1 MSKICDILE
10 RIEMPNE
17 YEKKIVL
24 ITGASRG
31 IGKSIA
37 KKLNSSGYYVIGTS
51 RNIEAIP
58 KDDKISGVRYLP
70 LDLTI
75 NESIDKL
82 IRDVGN
88 IDVLINNAGVS
99 QVGPIEEVPMEKIR
113 EIFESN
119 LFGLI
124 HLTQGLLPHMRTKKE
139 GLIINITSMASR
151 SPVPFS
157 TFYAVTKA
165 GVEAFS
171 KGLQNEVERFG
182 IKTVVIAPFEINTAI
197 PQEILLKDDSPYYN
211 ITMKA
216 KNIRDKNLANAPD
229 PSIVGKLV
237 LKILKSK
244 NPKFFYPVGKNGFIK
259 SFIITHASRKFIKK
273 QTMKRFS

>member
-1 MSKICDILE
+1 MQ
-10 RIEMPNE
+10 NE
-17 YEKKIVL
+17 NGKKTVL

-31 IGKSIA
+31 IGKAIA
-37 KKLNSSGYYVIGTS
+37 KALNSSDYNVIGTS
-51 RNIEAIP
+51 RNIETIP
-58 KDDKISGVRYLP
+58 KDDIISGVRYLP

-82 IRDVGN
+82 IQDVGN

-99 QVGPIEEVPMEKIR
+99 QVGPIEEVPMGKIR
-113 EIFESN
+113 ELFELN

-124 HLTQGLLPHMRTKKE
+124 HLTQGLLPQMRSRKD

-157 TFYAVTKA
+157 TFYGVTKA
-165 GVEAFS
+165 GVESFS

-182 IKTVVIAPFEINTAI
+182 IKIVVIAPFEINTAI
-197 PQEILLKDDSPYYN
+197 PQEILLKENSPYYN
-211 ITMKA
+211 MTMKA

-229 PSIVGKLV
+229 PSLVGKLV

-244 NPKFFYPVGKNGFIK
+244 NPKFFYPVGKNSFIK
-259 SFIITHASRKFIKK
+259 SFLIKHAPREFIKK
-273 QTMKRFS
+273 QTMKRY

>member
-1 MSKICDILE
+1 MT
-10 RIEMPNE
+10 NE
-17 YEKKIVL
+17 NEKKTIL
-24 ITGASRG
+24 ITGVSRG
-31 IGKSIA
+31 IGKAIA
-37 KKLNSSGYYVIGTS
+37 EALNSSGYKVIGTS
-51 RNIEAIP
+51 RNIEAIS
-58 KDDKISGVRYLP
+58 KNDKISGVQYLP

-75 NESIDKL
+75 SESIDKL

-88 IDVLINNAGVS
+88 VDVLINNAGIS
-99 QVGPIEEVPMEKIR
+99 QVGPIEDVPMEKIR
-113 EIFESN
+113 ELFEPN

-124 HLTQGLLPHMRTKKE
+124 HLTQGLLPQMRIKKE
-139 GLIINITSMASR
+139 GLIINITSMTSR

-157 TFYAVTKA
+157 TFYGITKA
-165 GVEAFS
+165 GVESFS

-182 IKTVVIAPFEINTAI
+182 IKTVVISPFEMNTTI
-197 PQEILLKDDSPYYN
+197 PQEIILKKNSPYHD

-244 NPKFFYPVGKNGFIK
+244 NPKFFYPVGKNGLIK
-259 SFIITHASRKFIKK
+259 SFLIKHAPREFIKK
-273 QTMKRFS
+273 QTMKRY

>member
-1 MSKICDILE
+1 
-10 RIEMPNE
+10 MPNE
-17 YEKKIVL
+17 NEKKTIL

-31 IGKSIA
+31 IGKAIA
-37 KKLNSSGYYVIGTS
+37 EALNSSDYNVIGTS

-58 KDDKISGVRYLP
+58 KDDKILGVRYFP

-75 NESIDKL
+75 NESINKL
-82 IRDVGN
+82 IQDVGN

-99 QVGPIEEVPMEKIR
+99 QVGPIEEVPMGKIR
-113 EIFESN
+113 ELFELN

-124 HLTQGLLPHMRTKKE
+124 QLTQGLLPQMRNKKD

-157 TFYAVTKA
+157 TIYGVTKA

-182 IKTVVIAPFEINTAI
+182 IKTVVIAPFEINTTI
-197 PQEILLKDDSPYYN
+197 PQEIFLKDNSPYYD
-211 ITMKA
+211 ITMKT
-216 KNIRDKNLANAPD
+216 KNIRDINLASAPD
-229 PSIVGKLV
+229 PSLVGKLV

-244 NPKFFYPVGKNGFIK
+244 NPKFFYPVGKNSFIK
-259 SFIITHASRKFIKK
+259 NFLIKHAPREFIRK
-273 QTMKRFS
+273 QTMKRY